1 MSSAKGLTYVTP
13 RGFPKPRVAST
24 YGIKTKQNASLIF
37 TGGVAPLDD
46 EGKNLVG
53 IDIYAQTCRV
63 MDKIKELLDAA
74 EATLDDV
81 VSLRIFVADINNWER
96 CCEAYSKYF
105 KQLPT
110 VALDLVSN
118 LTYRPGQLVEIEA
131 TAAV

>member
-1 MSSAKGLTYVTP
+1 MTSRQGLTYVNP
-13 RGFPKPRVAST
+13 PGFPKPKVAST
-24 YGIKTKQNASLIF
+24 YGIRTKPNASLILIS
-37 TGGVAPLDD
+37 GVAPLDD

-53 IDIYAQTCRV
+53 IDIYTQTCRII
-63 MDKIKELLDAA
+63 DKIKEVLDSA

-81 VSLRIFVADINNWER
+81 VSLRVFVTDIKNWER